1 MRILREDIPRPAP
14 LLYHLDRVR
23 VVTLAT
29 MGTAGPSR
37 ELNTIIMQL
46 QLTSIMGETLDKAA
60 VGSSMQEVLAAPTLA
75 GQAPQATLN
84 CSQNN

>member
-1 MRILREDIPRPAP
+1 
-14 LLYHLDRVR
+14 
-23 VVTLAT
+23 
-29 MGTAGPSR
+29 
-37 ELNTIIMQL
+37 MQL
-46 QLTSIMGETLDKAA
+46 WPTSIMGETLDKAA

>member
-14 LLYHLDRVR
+14 LLYHLVRVR
-23 VVTLAT
+23 GVTLAT

-46 QLTSIMGETLDKAA
+46 RAITIMGETSDKA
-60 VGSSMQEVLAAPTLA
+60 VVVWYMQEVLAAPTLEVL
-75 GQAPQATLN
+75 QATLN
-84 CSQNN
+84 YSPNN